1 MNTRDMK
8 TQHKMTSTLLFLSRY
23 VILGVENMRQTQ
35 KEFGDGMERK
45 WKWKEVDYI
54 HAHPLCLHSRKWKNG
69 DHLKKLN
76 DHSIF
81 KIFFLKCLKSRHF
94 YYTWLYRFIKKNW
107 HSIYCD
113 FWSISGQ
120 KAISGISISGHFWTR
135 RESNTQPSDLE
146 SDALPLRHGSQ
157 GTHHSLRICI
167 QTFDVDDITF
177 VRWFVRWVVTC
188 SRDEDVG
195 SLDGSL

>member
-54 HAHPLCLHSRKWKNG
+54 HAHPLCLHSRMWKNG
-69 DHLKKLN
+69 DHLKKSN

-113 FWSISGQ
+113 FWSVSGQ
-120 KAISGISISGHFWTR
+120 KVILGFLFRGIFEPDVNRTR
-135 RESNTQPSDLE
+135 NL
-146 SDALPLRHGSQ
+146 LIWSQ
-157 GTHHSLRICI
+157 TRYHCATDPRLH
-167 QTFDVDDITF
+167 TTPWEF
-177 VRWFVRWVVTC
+177 V
-188 SRDEDVG
+188 
-195 SLDGSL
+195 